1 MAFKETQH
9 QQQGKEEVEAQA
21 VIWEHMFGMA
31 KTMALNC
38 AVRLGLADIIHAH
51 GRPITLFHLA
61 SLLPIQPVN
70 PDRLHRLM
78 RFLVHTHLFA
88 KTTGLNGD
96 EETYWLTPSSQL
108 LLRHAE
114 MSMSGF
120 ARVHEMTVLPWLSL
134 GPCLE
139 EGVASAFEK
148 TYGMSRWEYSAS
160 HPDENR
166 AFNEAMA
173 CLARLVMP
181 AIVGG
186 CELLLQEARSA
197 VDVGGGTGTA
207 VGALAKAFPSV
218 KFTLFDLPHVVATVG
233 ELNGV
238 DTVGGDMFSAIPK
251 ADVVFLMTLWSLMGS
266 NTWGSSVCSMV
277 LKPKDFQFGLL
288 IRIRISWDRYRMR
301 ILHDWGDKECLEI
314 LKQIRKA
321 IPEEG
326 KVIIVDVVL
335 KEEEEHVFRHAR
347 MGLDMV
353 MMVQTGGKERDEG
366 EWAKLLHDAGF
377 KKYEVVP
384 IMAVYSII
392 VAFP

>member
-114 MSMSGF
+114 KSMSGF
-120 ARVHEMTVLPWLSL
+120 ARVHEMTVSPWLSL

-186 CELLLQEARSA
+186 CERLLQGARSV

-218 KFTLFDLPHVVATVG
+218 KFTLYDLPHVVATVG

-251 ADVVFLMTLWSLMGS
+251 ADVVFL
-266 NTWGSSVCSMV
+266 
-277 LKPKDFQFGLL
+277 
-288 IRIRISWDRYRMR
+288 MR